1 MLMKCSRAIKPI
13 RKHMLCFCSTSYEYN
28 TIIYQTSNRKQSTSV
43 SAAANSDGESSFYES
58 LNSPKHILAPMVA
71 QSDLPFRL
79 MCEQLYN
86 VDLSYTQMIH
96 AYNFVEPN
104 GEIFRTNHLD
114 VYDQSTVRD
123 VLLGKED
130 SSALMNTPS
139 QSNAIKGLS
148 DFDIEQSRK
157 RILTAIAKK
166 TGSNIDGDILPIKKT
181 IVQIAGHN
189 PDIAV
194 RAANMILERAGD
206 ALVAGKC
213 AFAVL
218 DTRHYLTAFSP
229 HFTNISY
236 YLLSFTHIFQGLI

>member
-1 MLMKCSRAIKPI
+1 MLIRSSAVKLI
-13 RKHMLCFCSTSYEYN
+13 RKHMICFCPTNSK
-28 TIIYQTSNRKQSTSV
+28 QTSNCRQSTI
-43 SAAANSDGESSFYES
+43 SATNSDGESSFYER
-58 LNSPKHILAPMVA
+58 LNSPRHVLAPMVA

-130 SSALMNTPS
+130 SSVLRNAPS

-157 RILTAIAKK
+157 RILTAIANK
-166 TGSNIDGDILPIKKT
+166 TGNSNGDIPPIKRT